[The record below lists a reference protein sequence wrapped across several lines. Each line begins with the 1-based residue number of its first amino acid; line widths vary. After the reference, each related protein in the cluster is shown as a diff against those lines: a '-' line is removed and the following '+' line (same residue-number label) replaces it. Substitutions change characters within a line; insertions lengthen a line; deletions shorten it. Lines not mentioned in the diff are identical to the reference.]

1 MGWIVVNLYN
11 LVSNSQIGDT
21 GLDICGLRYSPGRL
35 KVNESVTCTTSF
47 SVDLGQFFA
56 SSGGL
61 VLKDFSLCGVFIGA
75 GTRIGTGVTLGC
87 TSPEDRAIQQK
98 AAAEAADKAAA
109 EKLAAD
115 KAAAE
120 KLAADKAAAEKLA
133 ADKAAAE
140 KLAADKA
147 AAAKKAADALAAAKI
162 KAAQAAA
169 IKKTTIT
176 CIKGKL
182 VKKVTAVK
190 PTCPKGYKKK

>member
-1 MGWIVVNLYN
+1 

-35 KVNESVTCTTSF
+35 KVNESVTCTSSF

-61 VLKDFSLCGVFIGA
+61 VLRDFSLCGVFIGA

-98 AAAEAADKAAA
+98 AAAE
-109 EKLAAD
+109 AAD

-190 PTCPKGYKKK
+190 PVCPKGYKKK

>member
-1 MGWIVVNLYN
+1 VNLYN

-98 AAAEAADKAAA
+98 AAADAADKAAA

-115 KAAAE
+115 KST
-120 KLAADKAAAEKLA
+120 
-133 ADKAAAE
+133 
-140 KLAADKA
+140 
-147 AAAKKAADALAAAKI
+147 AAKKAADALAAAKI
-162 KAAQAAA
+162 KAAQAAS